1 MRQGKNSSD
10 APNTKKNCGNCTIHY
25 IRESV
30 VRDILSEAVKRVVD
44 YVTNYEPVFMYLYEK
59 KHSENLL
66 TYIRQTQNRIRQ
78 AKQRVEELDGL
89 IVRVYEDYALGKL
102 SENRYSMIAEKYE
115 SEQKKL
121 REQIEEGESALSL
134 REKTTIDL
142 KTFINTIRQCTDIDE
157 LDEKLVNTL
166 ISKIVVF
173 KKTKVDGKYY
183 DQIKIHFTA
192 VGIIGIPKEKEI
204 LATMAEMRSKKTS

>member
-1 MRQGKNSSD
+1 M
-10 APNTKKNCGNCTIHY
+10 
-25 IRESV
+25 
-30 VRDILSEAVKRVVD
+30 KRVVD